1 MKLAGS
7 HGSVAIVPRWNS
19 RATLPGLLS
28 PGDHT
33 SGWTTNTLHSHLAWR
48 YWFRWGCGAS
58 STTSVIADLAGGHIS
73 YPRSTGP
80 DHAALHPLRHDAPDP
95 SRCTRSEGVQCL
107 RIGCTAA
114 HNKPNRGHSL
124 PTHPNRQH
132 RTPPHGLDMLTPI
145 PRKSRCTRYVAMHP
159 IRRGVM
165 PTDRVHRYPQQVSAW
180 RYASTPGRNTRQ
192 GSSTAIEETVHNRE
206 THASDEAA
214 DSSTHQLLGH
224 STTRTICACQPLRS
238 LRGDKRTISN
248 LLRHTSSH
256 GR

>member
-80 DHAALHPLRHDAPDP
+80 DHAALHLFRTAAPDP
-95 SRCTRSEGVQCL
+95 SRCTRSEGAQCL
-107 RIGCTAA
+107 RIGCTAS
-114 HNKPNRGHSL
+114 HNKPNRGQFL
-124 PTHPNRQH
+124 PTDPNRQH
-132 RTPPHGLDMLTPI
+132 RTPPHGLEILAPI
-145 PRKSRCTRYVAMHP
+145 PRKSRCTRYVAIHP
-159 IRRGVM
+159 IRRDTPDQKGYNAYGSGAPP
-165 PTDRVHRYPQQVSAW
+165 PTTSPTAGNSSPQ
-180 RYASTPGRNTRQ
+180 TPT
-192 GSSTAIEETVHNRE
+192 GSIER
-206 THASDEAA
+206 
-214 DSSTHQLLGH
+214 
-224 STTRTICACQPLRS
+224 
-238 LRGDKRTISN
+238 
-248 LLRHTSSH
+248 RHTSSKREAMQLS
-256 GR
+256 GD

>member
-107 RIGCTAA
+107 RIGCTAS
-114 HNKPNRGHSL
+114 HNKPIAG
-124 PTHPNRQH
+124 
-132 RTPPHGLDMLTPI
+132 TP
-145 PRKSRCTRYVAMHP
+145 SRHTTTGSIGRSH
-159 IRRGVM
+159 
-165 PTDRVHRYPQQVSAW
+165 T
-180 RYASTPGRNTRQ
+180 ASTCSPRLRTR
-192 GSSTAIEETVHNRE
+192 GAAPVRE
-206 THASDEAA
+206 
-214 DSSTHQLLGH
+214 
-224 STTRTICACQPLRS
+224 RYI
-238 LRGDKRTISN
+238 
-248 LLRHTSSH
+248 TSELV
-256 GR
+256 

>member
-80 DHAALHPLRHDAPDP
+80 DHAALHPLRHDAPDQKGCNAYGSGAPPPTTSPTASTPSQHTTTGSIARSHTASKYSHRFRARAAAPDP

-107 RIGCTAA
+107 RIGCAA
-114 HNKPNRGHSL
+114 SHNKHNRGQFL
-124 PTHPNRQH
+124 PTDPNRQH
-132 RTPPHGLDMLTPI
+132 RTPPHGLDMLTPA
-145 PRKSRCTRYVAMHP
+145 PNERRCT
-159 IRRGVM
+159 
-165 PTDRVHRYPQQVSAW
+165 S
-180 RYASTPGRNTRQ
+180 
-192 GSSTAIEETVHNRE
+192 
-206 THASDEAA
+206 
-214 DSSTHQLLGH
+214 
-224 STTRTICACQPLRS
+224 
-238 LRGDKRTISN
+238 
-248 LLRHTSSH
+248 
-256 GR
+256 

>member
-1 MKLAGS
+1 MLHCRVCLAP
-7 HGSVAIVPRWNS
+7 AITPAAGRPTLCTV
-19 RATLPGLLS
+19 TLPGDTGS
-28 PGDHT
+28 VGDVVPH
-33 SGWTTNTLHSHLAWR
+33 R
-48 YWFRWGCGAS
+48 QQAS
-58 STTSVIADLAGGHIS
+58 SRIWRVA
-73 YPRSTGP
+73 RSRS
-80 DHAALHPLRHDAPDP
+80 AAPVT
-95 SRCTRSEGVQCL
+95 SRCTRS
-107 RIGCTAA
+107 
-114 HNKPNRGHSL
+114 
-124 PTHPNRQH
+124 
-132 RTPPHGLDMLTPI
+132 
-145 PRKSRCTRYVAMHP
+145 VAMHP
-159 IRRGVM
+159 IRRGAM
-165 PTDRVHRYPQQVSAW
+165 ATDRVHRYPQQVSAW

>member
-80 DHAALHPLRHDAPDP
+80 DHAALHPLRRDAPD
-95 SRCTRSEGVQCL
+95 QK
-107 RIGCTAA
+107 GCNAYGSGA
-114 HNKPNRGHSL
+114 
-124 PTHPNRQH
+124 
-132 RTPPHGLDMLTPI
+132 PPHTTSTTAGNSSPQTPTGSI
-145 PRKSRCTRYVAMHP
+145 E
-159 IRRGVM
+159 RRH
-165 PTDRVHRYPQQVSAW
+165 T
-180 RYASTPGRNTRQ
+180 ASTCSPRLRTR
-192 GSSTAIEETVHNRE
+192 GAAPVRE
-206 THASDEAA
+206 RY
-214 DSSTHQLLGH
+214 
-224 STTRTICACQPLRS
+224 TTSELV
-238 LRGDKRTISN
+238 
-248 LLRHTSSH
+248 
-256 GR
+256 